1 MRAITK
7 EDLANIYD
15 NLMPIHF
22 PKDEIK
28 PWAKLST
35 LWDEGHYHGYIWED
49 EAGELIGYA
58 LLYESADDY
67 WLLDYYAVNSKER
80 NKGYGSRFLGELKAE
95 LAAKTAGVIIETE
108 NPAYGK
114 DEAEK
119 DLRTRRIN
127 FYLRNG
133 CEKSGILSTAEGVAY
148 VILYMQGKK
157 ACEKNK
163 IAEHLA
169 EIYDLVL
176 PKDAEIEVWA
186 E

>member
-28 PWAKLST
+28 PWVKLSA

-58 LLYESADDY
+58 LLYESTDDY

-80 NKGYGSRFLGELKAE
+80 NKGYGSRFLGFRLW
-95 LAAKTAGVIIETE
+95 T
-108 NPAYGK
+108 
-114 DEAEK
+114 
-119 DLRTRRIN
+119 
-127 FYLRNG
+127 YLYWFN
-133 CEKSGILSTAEGVAY
+133 SSASAV
-148 VILYMQGKK
+148 
-157 ACEKNK
+157 
-163 IAEHLA
+163 
-169 EIYDLVL
+169 
-176 PKDAEIEVWA
+176 
-186 E
+186 